1 MSMMGQR
8 LPNGESSP
16 INIVHSQHRPG
27 FPIYNNGHDSPM
39 TCGRSLSPSPS
50 RVPQH
55 PPPGMMAHSPHLVP
69 PFSNVMIA
77 NRMLV
82 NPLMRPSPPPTNVP
96 PPNVISPYGSP
107 SAANVMSRQPQ
118 LVHLAHPQAR
128 ESHMGYGHQNFY
140 DRRDHNMS
148 QRNFSQNNGGY
159 NRSSDSMSTVDPDE
173 DPYNGLMTRKEKD
186 WIIKI
191 QLIQLQTDNPYLDD
205 YYYTMWK
212 QNYFQ
217 YYTMRKKAADRDQS
231 RLEGVDRSNPE
242 LIIPNMMKTEPRHYA
257 PEPYVLAQFEG
268 SLGRLTAA
276 SVHNPRQIIDVCR
289 NNSPTGEE
297 SGQKSVSKELRR
309 YRQLLMDIEK
319 GFNNILDID
328 DIEKKILA
336 LPDENRQPLF
346 EERREKIDTVYRYFM
361 YMQEKNFKFKNFVPT
376 LAVRKGRKLLNR
388 LMSLTDKIQ
397 SLDIVTVL
405 LSHLPILIKKDEE
418 EEGLVVLMPQVS
430 RHMSTCDLEFLVHYA
445 TILQKQPEHNEDG
458 LSVLM
463 HNKFG
468 ISLLCCMIKAG
479 EDYFEKTSPVD
490 IDNQLK
496 TKWTQFIEEFV
507 ESLQGVPLEKLAT
520 PTSHPRQVSHHV
532 DRFINNKIFGTV
544 EDKLARLSE
553 PPQDKPKEQNG
564 ISANSK
570 SIPTS

>member
-107 SAANVMSRQPQ
+107 SAANVMSRLAHGPNVIEQHSPPGKPVKVYQTNRPYGAPHMQPQ

-205 YYYTMWK
+205 YYYT
-212 QNYFQ
+212 

-242 LIIPNMMKTEPRHYA
+242 LIIPNMMKTEP
-257 PEPYVLAQFEG
+257 
-268 SLGRLTAA
+268 
-276 SVHNPRQIIDVCR
+276 
-289 NNSPTGEE
+289 
-297 SGQKSVSKELRR
+297 
-309 YRQLLMDIEK
+309 
-319 GFNNILDID
+319 
-328 DIEKKILA
+328 
-336 LPDENRQPLF
+336 
-346 EERREKIDTVYRYFM
+346 
-361 YMQEKNFKFKNFVPT
+361 
-376 LAVRKGRKLLNR
+376 
-388 LMSLTDKIQ
+388 
-397 SLDIVTVL
+397 
-405 LSHLPILIKKDEE
+405 
-418 EEGLVVLMPQVS
+418 
-430 RHMSTCDLEFLVHYA
+430 
-445 TILQKQPEHNEDG
+445 
-458 LSVLM
+458 
-463 HNKFG
+463 
-468 ISLLCCMIKAG
+468 
-479 EDYFEKTSPVD
+479 
-490 IDNQLK
+490 
-496 TKWTQFIEEFV
+496 
-507 ESLQGVPLEKLAT
+507 
-520 PTSHPRQVSHHV
+520 
-532 DRFINNKIFGTV
+532 
-544 EDKLARLSE
+544 
-553 PPQDKPKEQNG
+553 
-564 ISANSK
+564 
-570 SIPTS
+570 